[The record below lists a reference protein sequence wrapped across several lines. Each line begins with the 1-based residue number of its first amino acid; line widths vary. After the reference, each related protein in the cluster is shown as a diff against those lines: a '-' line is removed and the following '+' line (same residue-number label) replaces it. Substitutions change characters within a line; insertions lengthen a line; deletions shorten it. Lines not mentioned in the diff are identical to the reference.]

1 MCFYLSEAVSKD
13 ETQQLQTVTQKDF
26 SGWSSMNPE
35 EKKAKGKC
43 SRVFFLTSLLNV
55 NTDLQYVVLLLGIE
69 VVVFSYV

>member
-1 MCFYLSEAVSKD
+1 M
-13 ETQQLQTVTQKDF
+13 TQKDF

-43 SRVFFLTSLLNV
+43 SPVFFLTSLLNV